1 MRTVCPDVAPGLR
14 ACDGM
19 ASDRQEVNPAAA
31 ASVRSYEAA
40 PVLRTEHIESSFARL
55 VEHQTAKIPS
65 EVFLVAALGSMATS
79 LLGELTGRPRLS
91 RLVGMWPGPLLV
103 MGVYNKLVK
112 MFGPR

>member
-1 MRTVCPDVAPGLR
+1 
-14 ACDGM
+14 M
-19 ASDRQEVNPAAA
+19 ATDRSDVNPAAA
-31 ASVRSYEAA
+31 ESQRSYEAA
-40 PVLRTEHIESSFARL
+40 PVLRTEHVESSFARM
-55 VEHQTAKIPS
+55 VEHQTARIPS